1 MKKNTKIIITSIVVV
16 LCLVVFAFLGYFI
29 YIRSTY
35 ISKDEVKDIVIK
47 DTKLK
52 KEDIS
57 FKEVELDLEEE
68 TKKYDVE
75 FYYNRVEY
83 KYEIDAKNGNI
94 IYSDFNNS
102 SNTTNNNNSTNNNTT
117 SNTNTNNNYISEED
131 ARSIALNDAGLQANE
146 VTFTDIDLDL
156 KNGNAIYEV
165 DFESNTQEYEYKIDG
180 INKTII
186 NKKQEPRD

>member
-1 MKKNTKIIITSIVVV
+1 MKKNTKIIIISIVVIIS
-16 LCLVVFAFLGYFI
+16 LLLFCFLGYFI
-29 YIRSTY
+29 YIKSTY

-57 FKEVELDLEEE
+57 FKEIELDLEEE

-83 KYEIDAKNGNI
+83 KYEVDAKNGNI
-94 IYSDFNNS
+94 IYSDFNS
-102 SNTTNNNNSTNNNTT
+102 NNTT
-117 SNTNTNNNYISEED
+117 SNTNTTNNNNYISEEE
-131 ARSIALNDAGLQANE
+131 ARDIALSDASLNANE

>member
-1 MKKNTKIIITSIVVV
+1 MKKNTKIIIISIVVV
-16 LCLVVFAFLGYFI
+16 LCLVVFAFIGYFI

-35 ISKDEVKDIVIK
+35 ISKEEVKDIVIK

-57 FKEVELDLEEE
+57 FKEIDLDLEEE

-83 KYEIDAKNGNI
+83 KYEVDAKSGDI

-102 SNTTNNNNSTNNNTT
+102 SNSTNNSN
-117 SNTNTNNNYISEED
+117 NTNTNNYISEEE
-131 ARSIALNDAGLQANE
+131 AREIALRDASLNANE

>member
-1 MKKNTKIIITSIVVV
+1 MKKNTKIIIISIVVV
-16 LCLVVFAFLGYFI
+16 LCLVVFAFIGYFI

-35 ISKDEVKDIVIK
+35 ISKEEVKDIVIK

-57 FKEVELDLEEE
+57 FKEIDLDLEEE

-83 KYEIDAKNGNI
+83 KYEVDAKSGDI

-102 SNTTNNNNSTNNNTT
+102 SNSTNTSINTNNNNSTN
-117 SNTNTNNNYISEED
+117 TNTNNYISEEE
-131 ARSIALNDAGLQANE
+131 AREIALRDASLNANE

-180 INKTII
+180 ITKAII

>member
-1 MKKNTKIIITSIVVV
+1 MKKNTKIIIISIVAIIS
-16 LCLVVFAFLGYFI
+16 LLLFCFLGYFI

-47 DTKLK
+47 DTKLN

-57 FKEVELDLEEE
+57 FKEIELDLDDE

-83 KYEIDAKNGNI
+83 KYEVDAKNGNI
-94 IYSDFNNS
+94 IYSDFNSNS
-102 SNTTNNNNSTNNNTT
+102 NNTT
-117 SNTNTNNNYISEED
+117 SNTNTTNNNKNYISEEE
-131 ARSIALNDAGLQANE
+131 ARDIALRDAGLNANE

-165 DFESNTQEYEYKIDG
+165 DFESNTQEYEYRIDG
-180 INKTII
+180 ISKNII
-186 NKKQEPRD
+186 NKKQEMRD